1 MRVSVEWAELAYPD
15 LAAADRERTVVVLPV
30 GSLEVHGPHLPL
42 GLDALVVH
50 RVAVEAAKRS
60 PPAVVLPPLFYA
72 YVPENRHFPGAIS
85 LSGSTFLKLLEEVC
99 DEVYRNGFK
108 RILILN
114 GHGGNRRPLSL
125 FVREMQEKG
134 KRYLLYVAVEPME
147 GLERVI
153 EEVAETRPLGHACEI
168 ETSLALHLLPH
179 LCRLERVKGPARLG
193 PERVVEGAQTMADW
207 VCYAV
212 EGYIGDPRAAAPEKG
227 RRVFEAW
234 VQRVAELLERIRRDE
249 LYERVLDDFY
259 SRANYSSR
267 AGSQRA

>member
-1 MRVSVEWAELAYPD
+1 VEWAESAYPD
-15 LAAADRERTVVVLPV
+15 VRDADRDKTVVVLPV

-42 GLDALVVH
+42 GTDALVVH

-60 PPAVVLPPLFYA
+60 PPAIVLPPLYYA

-85 LSGSTFLKLLEEVC
+85 LSGSTFLKVLEEIC

-125 FVREMQEKG
+125 FVREMQERG

-147 GLERVI
+147 GLEKVI
-153 EEVAETRPLGHACEI
+153 EEVRETWPIGHACEI
-168 ETSLALHLLPH
+168 ESSLALHLFPH
-179 LCRLERVKGPARLG
+179 LCRVERVKGPAKLG

-207 VCYAV
+207 VSYAV
-212 EGYIGDPRAAAPEKG
+212 EGYVGDPRAATPEKG
-227 RRVFEAW
+227 RKIFEAW
-234 VQRVAELLERIRRDE
+234 VQRVADLLERIRRDE

-259 SRANYSSR
+259 AKANYQSGASAR
-267 AGSQRA
+267 SP